1 MADSDQSVA
10 IKTVTKLLLSAEH
23 YASISPALAR
33 FYVLE
38 VERLKKKLCLPLSTG
53 SQICPYCR
61 TIRRP
66 DNCTRRLWSKMKTGQ
81 QIRRLE
87 RKNANVRGV
96 GKFGKML
103 LDRHSD
109 GTNRLRIRCHC
120 CRKRTFIRGACRPA
134 KVPKADRPAGRNSEA
149 EVLKMKKK
157 KRKKRQTVESNTKV
171 ADISADGR
179 EVEVRSLERRPNQT
193 PLRPET
199 HEKVRVT
206 NKKET
211 LKQRHS
217 MLQNIL
223 KRKTSA
229 ASPDTSAALKS
240 FLMSL

>member
-10 IKTVTKLLLSAEH
+10 MKTVTKLLLSAEH

-38 VERLKKKLCLPLSTG
+38 VERLKKKLCLPLSTV
-53 SQICPYCR
+53 SQVCPYCR

-66 DNCTRRLWSKMKTGQ
+66 GNCTRRLWSKMKTGQ

-87 RKNANVRGV
+87 KKNAEGRGV

-103 LDRHSD
+103 LDLYFD
-109 GTNRLRIRCHC
+109 GANRLQIRCHC
-120 CRKRTFIRGACRPA
+120 CGKRTFVRGACWPA

-149 EVLKMKKK
+149 EVLKTKK
-157 KRKKRQTVESNTKV
+157 KRRKERRTVESNTKV
-171 ADISADGR
+171 ADISSHGR
-179 EVEVRSLERRPNQT
+179 EMEARRPNQR

-199 HEKVRVT
+199 HEKGRVT

-211 LKQRHS
+211 LKQRHN

-223 KRKTSA
+223 KRKMSS

-240 FLMSL
+240 FLLSL